1 MQIQNSIEITE
12 RNGQLFVD
20 SRLVA
25 QELGI
30 AHKNFRATI
39 EKYKTEIEQ
48 DFGQLPFET
57 EVGYREQGGGNPEKF
72 YYLNEDQATYLMT
85 LSRNTVKVRKC
96 KRQLV
101 KSFSEAKKVLQQQRP
116 RFEWQKVTDRTIEI
130 HSEAIQMFSDSGDLQ
145 LAQLLKSR
153 LGNLVLAEQQQL
165 LKPAQGTVIEQ
176 YEGAVDVAIRLGFSV
191 PPNFES
197 SLGVAVKKKCE
208 HLLIGKNNRYSTTS
222 QKQVPANM
230 YPANH
235 PEVEAAVK
243 DYCVRKAFKHRDIT
257 ILG

>member
-12 RNGQLFVD
+12 CNGQLFVD

-39 EKYKTEIEQ
+39 EKYRTEIEQ

-85 LSRNTVKVRKC
+85 LSKNTVKVRAC

-101 KSFSEAKKVLQQQRP
+101 KSFAEAKKLLQQQGP
-116 RFEWQKVTDRTIEI
+116 MFEWQKVTDNTLTSSRRCSHETARDSLASLLETFCFLAPAFWDLLPSGLTVAPQTDTASPAAKIFIE
-130 HSEAIQMFSDSGDLQ
+130 ALT
-145 LAQLLKSR
+145 SR
-153 LGNLVLAEQQQL
+153 
-165 LKPAQGTVIEQ
+165 
-176 YEGAVDVAIRLGFSV
+176 SW
-191 PPNFES
+191 
-197 SLGVAVKKKCE
+197 
-208 HLLIGKNNRYSTTS
+208 
-222 QKQVPANM
+222 
-230 YPANH
+230 
-235 PEVEAAVK
+235 
-243 DYCVRKAFKHRDIT
+243 
-257 ILG
+257 